1 MNAQYQFELC
11 QQQQKLIVLPA
22 FDRRLAWSLGEAL
35 KNQAERQSLSLA
47 IAITVNH
54 QTWFSYAMPGSTAEN
69 IDWLRRKRNVVDL
82 LEMSSYAANL
92 MLQIR
97 QTTLAERYGVNER
110 DYAAFGG
117 GFPLQTGNAGIIG
130 SVVVSGAPH
139 RDDHDFLV
147 GVLARFAG
155 LDPETVSR
163 LTQAQE
169 AV

>member
-1 MNAQYQFELC
+1 MNVQQQFELC

-22 FDRRLAWSLGEAL
+22 FNRELAWSLGEAI
-35 KNQAERQSLSLA
+35 KNQAQRQSLSLA
-47 IAITVNH
+47 IDITVNH

-69 IDWLRRKRNVVDL
+69 VDWLRRKRNVVDL

-92 MLQIR
+92 MLQTR
-97 QTTLAERYGVNER
+97 QTTLSARYGVNER

-117 GFPLQTGNAGIIG
+117 GFPLQVKNGGIIG
-130 SVVVSGAPH
+130 SVAVSGAPH

-155 LDPETVSR
+155 LDPQTVQS
-163 LTQAQE
+163 LLSSG
-169 AV
+169 VV